1 MLEQCPL
8 LAQSGHHDG
17 APECL
22 LSGAKRTLRGHA
34 LMAAFD
40 RKRTSGGARLREG
53 QREKGRQQKIADTEG
68 VSFLRFQ
75 NWARG
80 RGAGPYAVFPIAG
93 PFRFCFFHTAQ
104 APLRVGQNDSSGQSV
119 FLGQLVEEGTINSQS
134 SSRGSKKWRH
144 FGTSKWSVQPPKNAQ
159 LLFLCASRMPRIG
172 PASI

>member
-93 PFRFCFFHTAQ
+93 PFRFCFFTRRMRLCGWVKMTH
-104 APLRVGQNDSSGQSV
+104 
-119 FLGQLVEEGTINSQS
+119 
-134 SSRGSKKWRH
+134 RGSQFFLVNWLKKAR
-144 FGTSKWSVQPPKNAQ
+144 
-159 LLFLCASRMPRIG
+159 
-172 PASI
+172 

>member
-53 QREKGRQQKIADTEG
+53 QREKGRQQKNCG
-68 VSFLRFQ
+68 HR
-75 NWARG
+75 RG
-80 RGAGPYAVFPIAG
+80 L
-93 PFRFCFFHTAQ
+93 FFAF
-104 APLRVGQNDSSGQSV
+104 SK
-119 FLGQLVEEGTINSQS
+119 LG
-134 SSRGSKKWRH
+134 
-144 FGTSKWSVQPPKNAQ
+144 
-159 LLFLCASRMPRIG
+159 
-172 PASI
+172 